1 MQEFDAAS
9 LMKRIAKGDEDA
21 FRCLYDEFGAYVFK
35 VAAMQLHDNGKAEE
49 LAQDIFLKIWRFASK
64 YDPSRPFKPW
74 LSRVISNEIIS
85 YRRAQEERTESIEE
99 LAETGYTPAEE
110 MDSYRDRQLSD
121 DISYE
126 LQNAMGILTDNQRQV
141 VVMKYYE
148 GLKIREIAD
157 GLGIGESAVKA
168 RLYTALETLS
178 TTAQRGKNG
187 L

>member
-9 LMKRIAKGDEDA
+9 FMKRIAKGDEDA

-35 VAAMQLHDNGKAEE
+35 IVAMQLHNNSKAEE
-49 LAQDIFLKIWRFASK
+49 LTQDIFLKIWRFASK

-74 LSRVISNEIIS
+74 LSRVVSNEIIS

>member
-1 MQEFDAAS
+1 
-9 LMKRIAKGDEDA
+9 
-21 FRCLYDEFGAYVFK
+21 
-35 VAAMQLHDNGKAEE
+35 
-49 LAQDIFLKIWRFASK
+49 
-64 YDPSRPFKPW
+64 
-74 LSRVISNEIIS
+74 
-85 YRRAQEERTESIEE
+85 
-99 LAETGYTPAEE
+99 
-110 MDSYRDRQLSD
+110 
-121 DISYE
+121 
-126 LQNAMGILTDNQRQV
+126 MGILTDNQRQV